1 MLNDIFTI
9 LWKEFSETM
18 KNRQGMRGGWTSYL
32 LIVGVMGIFIPWQ
45 MGKTWLSD
53 PRQLLYWSWM
63 PILLALS
70 QVTDSFAGERERR
83 TLETLLSTRLS
94 DQAILI
100 GKLLAVVLY
109 AWSMTLGSLVIGAV
123 TINVAFPTG
132 TIQFYPA
139 LNFITGL
146 LISFLAALL
155 ISSIGVLVSLK
166 SSSVR
171 QAYQR
176 MSLVMI
182 GLWFLPMLALQV
194 IPESVK
200 EKLVVALSNL
210 DLVSVVQWGIVILVV
225 LDVLLVWVNQRV
237 FRRSRLLLDRK

>member
-18 KNRQGMRGGWTSYL
+18 KNRQGIRGGWTSYL
-32 LIVGVMGIFIPWQ
+32 LIIAVMGIFIPWQ

-94 DQAILI
+94 DQAILF

-123 TINVAFPTG
+123 TINVAYPTG

-182 GLWFLPMLALQV
+182 GLWFLPMLALQI
-194 IPESVK
+194 IPDNVK
-200 EKLVVALSNL
+200 EKLAVALSNL
-210 DLVSVVQWGIVILVV
+210 DLTSVVQWGIVILVV

-237 FRRSRLLLDRK
+237 FCRSRLLLDRK

>member
-1 MLNDIFTI
+1 MINDLVTM
-9 LWKEFSETM
+9 LWKEFREAL

-32 LIVGVMGIFIPWQ
+32 LIVAVMGIFIPFQ

-53 PRQLLYWSWM
+53 PRLLLYWSWM

-83 TLETLLSTRLS
+83 TLETLLATRLS
-94 DQAILI
+94 DQAILM

-109 AWSMTLGSLVIGAV
+109 AWSMTLASLLIGAV
-123 TINVAFPTG
+123 TINVAYPAG
-132 TIQFYPA
+132 GIQFYPA
-139 LNFITGL
+139 MNFITVL
-146 LISFLAALL
+146 LVSFLAALL

-166 SSSVR
+166 SSTVR

-176 MSLVMI
+176 MSMVMI

-194 IPESVK
+194 IPANVK
-200 EKLVVALSNL
+200 EQIAVALSNL
-210 DLVSVVQWGIVILVV
+210 DLVEVVQWGIVVLVV
-225 LDVLLVWVNQRV
+225 LDALLVWVDQRV